1 MDKNLIWKSLLI
13 VAVVCLMALNLYPP
27 QETLKPGIDL
37 AGGTSLI
44 YEIDTTGL
52 ERSERKGLAQ
62 NMIPI
67 LLKRIDPTHVANI
80 VMRPQGDSRIEI
92 QLPLASKDTQNK
104 REAYNTALTALEA
117 DNINLLKIR
126 QMLSLDAEKRGAEF
140 ETIVDGNENRSE
152 ILTALADIY
161 DQRKQAQD
169 QRDTL
174 LGEMDTI
181 ESGLKELGADVDG
194 VETVFRP
201 WAKLDSEAQTEAI
214 ENWVKTNVKED
225 ADTEDALSEKQ
236 IKAVAM
242 IGDYLAFYGKY
253 LPVTE
258 ELARPD
264 DRSKTWLS

>member
-140 ETIVDGNENRSE
+140 ETIV
-152 ILTALADIY
+152 
-161 DQRKQAQD
+161 
-169 QRDTL
+169 
-174 LGEMDTI
+174 
-181 ESGLKELGADVDG
+181 
-194 VETVFRP
+194 
-201 WAKLDSEAQTEAI
+201 
-214 ENWVKTNVKED
+214 
-225 ADTEDALSEKQ
+225 
-236 IKAVAM
+236 
-242 IGDYLAFYGKY
+242 
-253 LPVTE
+253 
-258 ELARPD
+258 
-264 DRSKTWLS
+264 